1 LTRMRHM
8 KLDDA
13 KYQLCQQAWEL
24 SEPCDAELLT
34 KIFHA
39 AKFPGSKHDDLGID
53 SGPILYILFVAV
65 FYLAVVAMLVGSN
78 MKRNRRAAAE
88 EDADKVQ
95 VVDYSEQF
103 GTRVRVLD
111 PNSMEEEEGPLSDP
125 V

>member
-1 LTRMRHM
+1 M
-8 KLDDA
+8 KLEDA

-39 AKFPGSKHDDLGID
+39 AKFPGSKQEDLGIE

-78 MKRNRRAAAE
+78 MKRNRHAAADE
-88 EDADKVQ
+88 TDKVQ

-103 GTRVRVLD
+103 GTTVRVLD
-111 PNSMEEEEGPLSDP
+111 PNSMDEEEGPLSDP